1 MKRRMIVLVLALLLI
16 GSVAWGGSVWY
27 NSRLSVST
35 DDAYV
40 EGTVAPVSAKI
51 PGQIAEVLV
60 RDNESLQAGQVVVR
74 LDARDYRARVDQAK
88 AAVTIADR
96 RHHAAAVRVGL
107 GREMALSQLAIARA
121 ASIGADAARDS
132 AVSVLESSRAAAHA
146 RQAALAASLADRD
159 RHTAMNDR
167 ALADLVRAR
176 ELFARELVARQV
188 VEYAETDARAAAA
201 QLASADERVAQAR
214 RDLESAQADARM
226 REAGFEPQQIGL
238 RTAEARMEQAK
249 AQAIQAEAMAQEVRV
264 REAERDLALA
274 QLKEAEVSLALA
286 QLNLDDT
293 AVRAPVSGL
302 VSKKSVEVGQVV
314 QPGQPLLAIV
324 PLHDVWV
331 LANFKETQLKRVRAG
346 MRAEVVVEGD
356 PDHPYPGRVDSISA
370 GTGSRFS
377 LLPPENATGNWVKV
391 VQRVPVKIVLDPREA
406 TGAHHSLRAGMSAF
420 VTIRLR

>member
-1 MKRRMIVLVLALLLI
+1 MIVVAVGLLLV

-40 EGTVAPVSAKI
+40 EGTVAPVSARVG
-51 PGQIAEVLV
+51 GQVVEVLV
-60 RDNESLQAGQVVVR
+60 RDNESVKPGQVVAR
-74 LDARDYRARVDQAK
+74 LDSRDYRVRVDQAK
-88 AAVTIADR
+88 AAVLIAER
-96 RHHAAAVRVGL
+96 RHQAAAARVGL
-107 GREMALSQLAIARA
+107 GREMASSQLAMAKA
-121 ASIGADAARDS
+121 ASMSADAASAS
-132 AVSVLESSRAAAHA
+132 AVSVLESSRATAKA
-146 RQAALAASLADRD
+146 RQSALASALAERD
-159 RHTAMNDR
+159 RLIAMNDR
-167 ALADLVRAR
+167 ATADLARAR
-176 ELFARELVARQV
+176 EMFAKELVARQV

-201 QLASADERVAQAR
+201 QLAGAEERVAQAR

-226 REAGFEPQQIGL
+226 REAGFEPQQLGL
-238 RTAEARMEQAK
+238 RTAAARVEQAR
-249 AQAIQAEAMAQEVRV
+249 AQAIQAEALMQEVRV
-264 REAERDLALA
+264 REAERDLAHA
-274 QLKEAEVSLALA
+274 QLKEAEVALALA

-293 AVRAPVSGL
+293 AIRAPVAGL

-331 LANFKETQLKRVRAG
+331 LANFKETQLRRVRPG
-346 MRAEVVVEGD
+346 MRAEIVVEGD
-356 PDHPYPGRVDSISA
+356 PDHPYAGRVDSISA

-391 VQRVPVKIVLDPREA
+391 VQRVPVKIVLDPRE
-406 TGAHHSLRAGMSAF
+406 TTDGHHHSLRAGMSAF